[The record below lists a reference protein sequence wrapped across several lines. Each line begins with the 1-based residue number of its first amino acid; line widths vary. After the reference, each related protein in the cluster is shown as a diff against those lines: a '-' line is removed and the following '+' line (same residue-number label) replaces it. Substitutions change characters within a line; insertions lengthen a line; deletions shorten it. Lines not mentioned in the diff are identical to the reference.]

1 MIEPDLFYRKWEDT
15 GRSLTVKT
23 HPSFGLGFTIVES
36 SGVCSHVYLG
46 PADSDDLNSA
56 IGAWIR
62 DHYGRQQASD
72 YQSRILDACKK
83 LRVDR
88 AKEYN
93 NGVSVDTY
101 MAFGTKSY
109 FTFIWTKILR
119 LKSMISKPNNRYEG
133 LLDSIYDGINYLLFF
148 GAWILQQLD
157 QGKEGD
163 SVDICTILDEADPAT
178 REFVAKYLES
188 IKETK

>member
-1 MIEPDLFYRKWEDT
+1 VEIFEMISGFSDSLIIDEQSTEKQIRLKVENDATSCEIDL
-15 GRSLTVKT
+15 
-23 HPSFGLGFTIVES
+23 GLADLKSMGEAINL
-36 SGVCSHVYLG
+36 YLI
-46 PADSDDLNSA
+46 N
-56 IGAWIR
+56 
-62 DHYGRQQASD
+62 HYGRQQASD

-119 LKSMISKPNNRYEG
+119 LKSMISNPNNRYEG

-163 SVDICTILDEADPAT
+163 SVDICTILDESDPAT
-178 REFVAKYLES
+178 RDFVAKYLES
-188 IKETK
+188 IKGAK

>member
-1 MIEPDLFYRKWEDT
+1 MGTIFEAWESNGERGVSIAESPEGKAYISVADCPQSCQSAVTDSQLRDMADT
-15 GRSLTVKT
+15 IYVHLADRYGKQQ
-23 HPSFGLGFTIVES
+23 GL
-36 SGVCSHVYLG
+36 
-46 PADSDDLNSA
+46 
-56 IGAWIR
+56 
-62 DHYGRQQASD
+62 D
-72 YQSRILDACKK
+72 YQLRILEACRK

-163 SVDICTILDEADPAT
+163 SVDICTILDESDLAT

-188 IKETK
+188 SRRPNELR

>member
-1 MIEPDLFYRKWEDT
+1 MEIFELSSELSGGLLIDEQSTEKQIRVKVFQESESCEVHLGLSDLKSMGEAIN
-15 GRSLTVKT
+15 L
-23 HPSFGLGFTIVES
+23 
-36 SGVCSHVYLG
+36 YLI
-46 PADSDDLNSA
+46 N
-56 IGAWIR
+56 
-62 DHYGRQQASD
+62 HYGRQQLSD
-72 YQSRILDACKK
+72 YQSRILDACRK

-119 LKSMISKPNNRYEG
+119 MKSMISKPNNRYEG

-163 SVDICTILDEADPAT
+163 SVDICTILDESDPAT

>member
-1 MIEPDLFYRKWEDT
+1 MGDIFELEDRAGNLLIDEQSFHKQVRIKVSQGSESCEIELSAKEFREMVEASNTY
-15 GRSLTVKT
+15 LVNY
-23 HPSFGLGFTIVES
+23 HGL
-36 SGVCSHVYLG
+36 
-46 PADSDDLNSA
+46 
-56 IGAWIR
+56 
-62 DHYGRQQASD
+62 QQTSD
-72 YQSRILDACKK
+72 YQSRILDSCRK

-133 LLDSIYDGINYLLFF
+133 LLDSVYDGINYLLFF

-178 REFVAKYLES
+178 RDFVAKYLES
-188 IKETK
+188 IKDGSD

>member
-1 MIEPDLFYRKWEDT
+1 MGD
-15 GRSLTVKT
+15 
-23 HPSFGLGFTIVES
+23 
-36 SGVCSHVYLG
+36 
-46 PADSDDLNSA
+46 A
-56 IGAWIR
+56 INVHLANI
-62 DHYGRQQASD
+62 YGRQQASD

-163 SVDICTILDEADPAT
+163 SVDICTILEESDPAT

>member
-1 MIEPDLFYRKWEDT
+1 MTSGLDGRLLIDEQSTEKQIRVKVVEESGYSEIDL
-15 GRSLTVKT
+15 SLADLK
-23 HPSFGLGFTIVES
+23 SMGEAINL
-36 SGVCSHVYLG
+36 YLI
-46 PADSDDLNSA
+46 N
-56 IGAWIR
+56 
-62 DHYGRQQASD
+62 HYGRQQSAD

-119 LKSMISKPNNRYEG
+119 LKSMISKPNNQYEG

-178 REFVAKYLES
+178 RDFVAKYLES
-188 IKETK
+188 IKGVK

>member
-1 MIEPDLFYRKWEDT
+1 METIFRLNKSEGDKGLVISETADKQTSIRVLAYTDSGEIH
-15 GRSLTVKT
+15 LTDSELRGMVDV
-23 HPSFGLGFTIVES
+23 LN
-36 SGVCSHVYLG
+36 VYLINIY
-46 PADSDDLNSA
+46 D
-56 IGAWIR
+56 
-62 DHYGRQQASD
+62 RQQASD
-72 YQSRILDACKK
+72 YQSRILDSCRK

-119 LKSMISKPNNRYEG
+119 LKSLISKPNNRYEG

-163 SVDICTILDEADPAT
+163 SVDICCILDEADPAT
-178 REFVAKYLES
+178 RDFVAKYLES
-188 IKETK
+188 IKGVK